1 MTDTETLFAAVTCI
15 LLLMVWLVIPW
26 WAIWL

>member
-1 MTDTETLFAAVTCI
+1 MTDTETLFATVTLI
-15 LLLMVWLVIPW
+15 LVLMMWLVIPW